1 MIGID
6 TRRDLAKL
14 FALIIDGERSAEVM
28 RQELSNRY
36 AFSPQSLF

>member
-6 TRRDLAKL
+6 TRRDLANL
-14 FALIIDGERSAEVM
+14 FALIIDGERSTEAL
-28 RQELSNRY
+28 RQEMAHRY